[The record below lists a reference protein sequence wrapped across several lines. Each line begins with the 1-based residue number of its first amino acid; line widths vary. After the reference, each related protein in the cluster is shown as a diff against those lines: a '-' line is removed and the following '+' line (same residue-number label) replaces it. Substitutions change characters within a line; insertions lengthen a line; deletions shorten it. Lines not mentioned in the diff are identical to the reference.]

1 MLILLGGFAV
11 VLEYPLFSYI
21 QTNIGSQELVL
32 QIVSFVFLPPVL
44 LGLLII
50 YIVDGTI
57 QARTVL
63 LGILVATV
71 LAALI
76 NIASSLEQSWGQGS
90 INMPVIWSG
99 LRQLTASLLALT
111 ADLYFLVITYQWV
124 SNIRKRH
131 PSGVAVLLA
140 FLVALW
146 CDAVVFATIY
156 FIGTPGAWQKLIM
169 HLLGKTFAGLIL
181 APLVAIYVKNHTRL
195 FPNDLGTTPR
205 PVLDILTTSQ
215 QFEARGRYSYNLLQS
230 LLKINHLVARATNL
244 QTLLDQACQLLA
256 GNQEYTLVCIHLTG
270 KIPLTARAG
279 KKSVL
284 FSDCMVDENGILVQ
298 GTPAH
303 TVLNELKALVINQ
316 VKSHLPNALWAQK
329 ASQLGIGSLACFPM
343 LHEQQPLGVMLVA
356 AAQEQAF
363 DAEEVDLLHDF
374 VGDLANA
381 ITNFQLRQE
390 QATLITAAGMMPDGL
405 LITDLSGNIL
415 YANAIVAHDLR
426 VGGKDLLGQNIIDFL
441 HINTRRQMVDTYIQ
455 TLRETGRLEIEY
467 ELELPD
473 GKTYPLSI
481 RAALVYDP
489 QHNPRQIVISI
500 RDISGYKQTEHRLL
514 TLNQLTTD
522 LVQHLTRDELL
533 PVVFAAV
540 EKLLGTQSS
549 ALYLSASDGQI
560 TEFITH
566 NLSDIYAQRIAKD
579 YHGLP
584 GETVLQTHKPL
595 YINDVLHDPIY
606 QEHIHFMADYG
617 VHALLLLPI
626 LFEDHLSGILVVYH
640 NQPYNFSK
648 DEVQLGMILAHTVAI
663 ALQNLHLYQ
672 SEHSQRQ
679 LAEALAQAAAS
690 LNRLLDPDEVLDQIL
705 KQTVQITSCSSANI
719 MLIEGTKVRLVRRI
733 GYDEMP
739 IYPTEYEDFSLP
751 LTAPTIQAMFESGEP
766 LLISNTLQDERWTPV
781 SRTEWIRSFAG
792 VPLKV
797 SGQVV
802 GFLNV
807 DSDQPDAFN
816 PDTTRRMQALAD
828 HASIAIHNAEL
839 YSESN
844 RQAQEL
850 STLVQSAATVTS
862 SLDSTQVLE
871 LLSQQMA
878 RLADVQGCAISV
890 YDPSNF
896 TITLLAYYVEPP
908 ISQIE
913 SWKQP
918 YDLNDYPLTRRVL
931 QEHIVIQL
939 HVDDLQAD
947 PAEVRLMQESGVKTL
962 LMLPLVVREETLG
975 LVELETVEP
984 GRVFTQREIALLQT
998 LGTNAANALQNA
1010 RLYSQLQEYAAM
1022 LERRVEERTIELRSA
1037 KEHIESILASIPD
1050 ALFVLDENY
1059 QPIRAN
1065 QAGEELILQALTEE
1079 LNLFEP
1085 DLLERLRSGRLQPEE
1100 AILQAKGRSYQ
1111 ALASPFPVQPG
1122 QQGLVVVFRDVTRFR
1137 ELDEIKTHFVSDV
1150 SHELRTPLTNL
1161 MLYLDLLAAL
1171 DDPRKGAS
1179 YITTLQRETKRL
1191 GFLIEDLL
1199 TISRL
1204 EAGRVNISI
1213 KPVDVNSLVADLV
1226 TDRTF
1231 LASSRQLTLNFIPN
1245 ATLLQALTDA
1255 SLLNQ
1260 AISNLLTNAINY
1272 TPSGGTIT
1280 LSTQLLK
1287 EEDDHW
1293 VTIDITDTGVG
1304 ITEDEITRI
1313 FERFYRGSASRQ
1325 TGAPGTGLGLA
1336 IAQEIATRLNGKLSV
1351 KSMPGSG
1358 STFTLW
1364 LKAVL

>member
-1 MLILLGGFAV
+1 MPTVHLLVLALLIAGVLWLLALLVLAAHRLRPLLGLSPLLILLGVIAG

-21 QTNIGSQELVL
+21 QVQVGSQELSL
-32 QIVSFVFLPPVL
+32 QIVSFMFLPALL
-44 LGLLII
+44 LGLLTI
-50 YIVDGTI
+50 YIVEGTI
-57 QARTVL
+57 HARTVL
-63 LGILVATV
+63 LGILAATV
-71 LAALI
+71 LAATI
-76 NIASSLEQSWGQGS
+76 NILSSLEQTWSQGALNTS
-90 INMPVIWSG
+90 LVWTS
-99 LRQLTASLLALT
+99 LRQLVASLLALT
-111 ADLYFLVITYQWV
+111 ADMYFLVVIYQWV

-131 PSGVAVLLA
+131 PSGVAVLVA

-146 CDAVVFATIY
+146 CDALVFATIY
-156 FIGTPGAWQKLIM
+156 FIGTPGAWHKLLL

-181 APLVAIYVKNHTRL
+181 APLAAIYVKNYARL
-195 FPNDLGTTPR
+195 FPNDLVTAPR
-205 PVLDILTTSQ
+205 PVLDIFTTSQ
-215 QFEARGRYSYNLLQS
+215 QFEARARYSYNLLQT
-230 LLKINHLVARATNL
+230 LLKINHLVVRATNL

-256 GNQEYTLVCIHLTG
+256 GNQEYVLVCIHLTG
-270 KIPLTARAG
+270 KKPLTARAG
-279 KKSVL
+279 KKHDL
-284 FSDCMVDENGILVQ
+284 SDACMVDENGFLIPA
-298 GTPAH
+298 TPAH
-303 TVLNELKALVINQ
+303 TALNDQKVLVINQ
-316 VKSHLPNALWAQK
+316 VGDHLPDAIWAQK
-329 ASQLGIGSLACFPM
+329 ASQLGIGSIACFPI
-343 LHEQQPLGVMLVA
+343 LHEQQPLGVMMVA
-356 AAQEQAF
+356 AVHEQVF
-363 DAEEVDLLHDF
+363 DVEEVDLLHDL

-390 QATLITAAGMMPDGL
+390 QATLITAAEMMPDGL

-415 YANAIVAHDLR
+415 YSNAIVAQDLR
-426 VGGKDLLGQNIIDFL
+426 VGEKDLLGQNITTFL
-441 HINTRRQMVDTYIQ
+441 HIDTRRQMVDSYIQ
-455 TLRETGRLEIEY
+455 TLRQTGSLEIDY

-473 GKTYPLSI
+473 GRTYPLSI

-489 QHNPRQIVISI
+489 QHKPRQIVISI
-500 RDISGYKQTEHRLL
+500 RDISSYKQNEHRLL

-533 PVVFAAV
+533 PVVFAAA
-540 EKLLGTQSS
+540 EELLGAQSS
-549 ALYLSASDGQI
+549 ALYLSGSDDQTI
-560 TEFITH
+560 EFITH
-566 NLSDIYAQRIAKD
+566 NLSDVYAQRIAQS

-584 GETVLQTHKPL
+584 GETVLQTHKPV
-595 YINDVLHDPIY
+595 YVNDVLNDPIY
-606 QEHIHFMADYG
+606 QERIHFMADYG

-626 LFEDHLSGILVVYH
+626 LFEDRLSGVLVVYH
-640 NQPYNFSK
+640 NQPHNFSEE
-648 DEVQLGMILAHTVAI
+648 EVQLGMTLAHTVAI

-672 SEHSQRQ
+672 AEHSQRQ
-679 LAEALAQAAAS
+679 LAETLAQAAAN
-690 LNRLLDPDEVLDQIL
+690 LNRLLDPDQVLDQIL
-705 KQTVQITSCSSANI
+705 EQTLQLTSCNSANI
-719 MLIEGTKVRLVRRI
+719 MLIEGNKVRLARRI
-733 GYDEMP
+733 GYDEAP

-792 VPLKV
+792 IPLKV

-807 DSDQPDAFN
+807 DSDQPNAFN
-816 PDTTRRMQALAD
+816 LDTTRRLQALAD

-850 STLVQSAATVTS
+850 STLVQSAATVTG
-862 SLDSTQVLE
+862 SLDSNQVLE

-878 RLADVQGCAISV
+878 RLAGVQGCAISV
-890 YDPSNF
+890 YDQSNF
-896 TITLLAYYVEPP
+896 TVSFLAYYIEPP
-908 ISQIE
+908 ISRKE
-913 SWKQP
+913 SWQEP
-918 YDLNDYPLTRRVL
+918 FSLYDYPLTRRVL
-931 QEHIVIQL
+931 QEHIVVQL
-939 HVDDLQAD
+939 HADDPLAD
-947 PAEVRLMQESGVKTL
+947 PAEVSLMQEAGVKTL

-975 LVELETVEP
+975 LVELETVDP

-998 LGTNAANALQNA
+998 LGANAANALQNA
-1010 RLYSQLQEYAAM
+1010 RLYSQLQEYATM

-1050 ALFVLDENY
+1050 ALFVLDDNY

-1065 QAGEELILQALTEE
+1065 QAGEELILLALTEK

-1085 DLLERLRSGRLQPEE
+1085 ELLDGLRSGRLQPEE

-1171 DDPRKGAS
+1171 DDPRKGTS

-1213 KPVDVNSLVADLV
+1213 KPVDVNSLV
-1226 TDRTF
+1226 
-1231 LASSRQLTLNFIPN
+1231 
-1245 ATLLQALTDA
+1245 
-1255 SLLNQ
+1255 
-1260 AISNLLTNAINY
+1260 
-1272 TPSGGTIT
+1272 
-1280 LSTQLLK
+1280 
-1287 EEDDHW
+1287 
-1293 VTIDITDTGVG
+1293 
-1304 ITEDEITRI
+1304 
-1313 FERFYRGSASRQ
+1313 
-1325 TGAPGTGLGLA
+1325 
-1336 IAQEIATRLNGKLSV
+1336 
-1351 KSMPGSG
+1351 
-1358 STFTLW
+1358 
-1364 LKAVL
+1364 